1 MKWQRS
7 GNREVLKLK
16 SPYFSL
22 LALGALFGAGNYLYF
37 LFNSDSINILFH
49 LVHIIIVALCI
60 LMMLKTTNITI
71 LHDQGIL
78 KINRK
83 QIPLESI
90 TDIEQVVT
98 HAGTRLRIEI
108 KSKEGNIPLPAGK
121 NYSEYSKELL
131 QLLKSK
137 IKIK

>member
-1 MKWQRS
+1 MQWRRI

-22 LALGALFGAGNYLYF
+22 LALGAVFGTGNYLYF
-37 LFNSDSINILFH
+37 LFNSNSINIVFH
-49 LVHIIIVALCI
+49 LVHIIIVTLCI

-78 KINRK
+78 KVNRK

-90 TDIEQVVT
+90 TGIEQIVT

-108 KSKEGNIPLPAGK
+108 KSKEGNIPIPGGK

-131 QLLKSK
+131 RLLKSK
-137 IKIK
+137 IKVS